1 MVMVMVILIMMFII
15 ILIMMFIIIL
25 IMVFMVFINILMV
38 GMDLVDVCW
47 KEAGRCGRGHPPA
60 GETSSR

>member
-15 ILIMMFIIIL
+15 ILIMM
-25 IMVFMVFINILMV
+25 FINILMV

-60 GETSSR
+60 GETSSG

>member
-25 IMVFMVFINILMV
+25 IMMFINILMV

-60 GETSSR
+60 GETSSG